1 MSKIEHVIFA
11 ADLVASMKNSMYVH
25 KYGIKIIFYSIKFI
39 AICKIDSYL
48 QWLLHNIQRK
58 FGNR

>member
-25 KYGIKIIFYSIKFI
+25 KYGIKIIKFYSIKFI
-39 AICKIDSYL
+39 AICSYL

-58 FGNR
+58 FGNQ